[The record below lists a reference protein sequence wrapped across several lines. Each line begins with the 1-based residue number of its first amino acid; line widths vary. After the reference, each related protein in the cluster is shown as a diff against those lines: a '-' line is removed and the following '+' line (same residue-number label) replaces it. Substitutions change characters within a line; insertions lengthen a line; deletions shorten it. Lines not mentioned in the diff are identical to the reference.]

1 MKTKEQIK
9 TEVLAFQQTEDSKM
23 KKSFRESRSNGS
35 IVRGFGDVNT
45 GAALGQAK
53 GVLG

>member
-1 MKTKEQIK
+1 MKSKEQIQA
-9 TEVLAFQQTEDSKM
+9 EVLEFQQTEDSKM
-23 KKSFRESRSNGS
+23 KKSFRESRPNGS

-45 GAALGQAK
+45 GAALGQVK